1 MKKVLAI
8 IAAAVLFGGV
18 AGATVLGIS
27 YVSGVGSNV
36 AEQSETTVE
45 NNTEQQTEAAKP
57 AASAARRGT
66 AALDVSDIVEEAMPQ
81 VVSITNTM
89 VIKQQGYSSIFDYI
103 YGGGYAQDY
112 EVPASGSGV
121 ILKKTDDELLI
132 VTNNHVVTDSKEL
145 QVTF

>member
-45 NNTEQQTEAAKP
+45 NNT
-57 AASAARRGT
+57 
-66 AALDVSDIVEEAMPQ
+66 
-81 VVSITNTM
+81 
-89 VIKQQGYSSIFDYI
+89 
-103 YGGGYAQDY
+103 
-112 EVPASGSGV
+112 
-121 ILKKTDDELLI
+121 
-132 VTNNHVVTDSKEL
+132 
-145 QVTF
+145 